1 MKIRGL
7 LALFFGV
14 YLALL
19 AIAPSAHADA
29 WNQMT
34 KLTFSQPVQIPGH
47 KVLPAGSYW
56 FVLANSPADR
66 NIVLVY
72 SGNWRHEFAILLTQ
86 PTIRPH
92 TTANTVVKFVERPHN
107 QPEALLNWYYPGRLT
122 GHEFLYSP
130 RRERAFSRDIQRT
143 VQVRALASRS

>member
-1 MKIRGL
+1 MRIRGL
-7 LALFFGV
+7 LALLFGV
-14 YLALL
+14 ALVL
-19 AIAPSAHADA
+19 VAFGPSARADE

-34 KLTFSQPVQIPGH
+34 KLTFNQPVQIPGH

-56 FVLANSPADR
+56 FILEDSPADR
-66 NIVLVY
+66 NTVLVY

-92 TTANTVVKFVERPHN
+92 TTADTVVKFAERPHDR
-107 QPEALLNWYYPGRLT
+107 PEALLKWYYPGRLT

-143 VQVRALASRS
+143 VEVRPFATRS